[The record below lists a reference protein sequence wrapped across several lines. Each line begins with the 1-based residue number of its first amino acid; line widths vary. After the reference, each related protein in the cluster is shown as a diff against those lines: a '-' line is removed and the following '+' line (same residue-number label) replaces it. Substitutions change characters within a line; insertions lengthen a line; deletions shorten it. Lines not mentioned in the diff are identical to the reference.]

1 MFSGFPAGDAV
12 NELHVPR
19 HVEGALQ
26 PVAAVAQPTKALRF
40 GLLGLAGLEMLQ
52 LDVVLAA
59 VAEDAADEVHL
70 PSSQAAKSGLLA
82 EGASHL
88 EINEGD
94 AQTVDQLLPSRH
106 LPLVSMLI
114 ISRR

>member
-1 MFSGFPAGDAV
+1 MFSGFPTGDAV

-52 LDVVLAA
+52 LHVGLATVA
-59 VAEDAADEVHL
+59 VNAADAVHL
-70 PSSQAAKSGLLA
+70 PSAQAAKSNLLA
-82 EGASHL
+82 EAASHL
-88 EINEGD
+88 
-94 AQTVDQLLPSRH
+94 
-106 LPLVSMLI
+106 
-114 ISRR
+114 